1 MHSYIREIPNTSQNY
16 YIFKSTLIPPKKKN
30 RFAIITWEISLKN
43 WPVNP
48 ASPTKTCYIC
58 QSLGSIFSH
67 VTGIRCLWWT
77 PSLLLPFG
85 TFHEAFNV
93 HLEAAVNFGFGM
105 WLGMTKK
112 QKAHTSVLNFHMK
125 MSQGKWVVKGCQTIS
140 LCLSSM
146 ITKNSFKFQNLIYKS
161 SDSLAKLWS
170 NLIISTIPTA
180 WMFSYFSNPYHPR
193 MVYLPTSSWFF
204 WVNLGKYTWILC
216 FPLNDFW
223 PTILKLPN

>member
-16 YIFKSTLIPPKKKN
+16 YIFKSTLIPPKKKQVCHN
-30 RFAIITWEISLKN
+30 HLRNFPQKLACEPCITNKN
-43 WPVNP
+43 
-48 ASPTKTCYIC
+48 
-58 QSLGSIFSH
+58 LLHLSIFRLHFFSCNGNPVLMVDPVPVAPFWYLPRGLQCPPWSCSELWIRH
-67 VTGIRCLWWT
+67 VTR
-77 PSLLLPFG
+77 
-85 TFHEAFNV
+85 
-93 HLEAAVNFGFGM
+93 
-105 WLGMTKK
+105 MTKK
-112 QKAHTSVLNFHMK
+112 QKAHTSVMNFHMK

-146 ITKNSFKFQNLIYKS
+146 IIKNSFKFQNLIYKS